1 MIDYGIQY
9 STSEPQ
15 PIEMT
20 PDAVFVASDITPY
33 SKEIEG
39 RVMKGYQYKYIQ
51 YTKDEFLLQQSTNIL
66 ALQEQL
72 QALLN
77 K

>member
-9 STSEPQ
+9 STSEPKHV
-15 PIEMT
+15 EMT
-20 PDAVFVASDITPY
+20 PDAVFVASEITPY

-39 RVMKGYQYKYIQ
+39 RLMKGFQYRYIQ
-51 YTKDEFLLQQSTNIL
+51 YTKDEFLLQQSADIAT
-66 ALQEQL
+66 LQEQL
-72 QALLN
+72 KTLLD

>member
-15 PIEMT
+15 RVEMT
-20 PDAVFVASDITPY
+20 PDAVFVASEIAPY

-39 RVMKGYQYKYIQ
+39 RLMKGFQYRYIQ
-51 YTKDEFLLQQSTNIL
+51 YTKDEFLLQQSADIA

-72 QALLN
+72 KTLLN

>member
-9 STSEPQ
+9 STSEPKRV
-15 PIEMT
+15 EMT
-20 PDAVFVASDITPY
+20 PDAVFVASEIAPY

-39 RVMKGYQYKYIQ
+39 RLMKGFQYRYVQ
-51 YTKDEFLLQQSTNIL
+51 YTKDEFLLQQSADIAT
-66 ALQEQL
+66 LQEQL
-72 QALLN
+72 KTLLD

>member
-39 RVMKGYQYKYIQ
+39 RVMKGY
-51 YTKDEFLLQQSTNIL
+51 
-66 ALQEQL
+66 
-72 QALLN
+72 
-77 K
+77 

>member
-9 STSEPQ
+9 STSEPKRV
-15 PIEMT
+15 EMT
-20 PDAVFVASDITPY
+20 PDAVFVASEIAPY

-39 RVMKGYQYKYIQ
+39 RLMKGFQYRYIQ
-51 YTKDEFLLQQSTNIL
+51 YTKDEFLLQQSADIAT
-66 ALQEQL
+66 LQEQL
-72 QALLN
+72 KTLLD

>member
-9 STSEPQ
+9 STSEPKRV
-15 PIEMT
+15 EMT
-20 PDAVFVASDITPY
+20 PDAVFVASEITPY

-39 RVMKGYQYKYIQ
+39 RLMKGFQYRYIQ
-51 YTKDEFLLQQSTNIL
+51 YTKDEFLLQQSADIAT
-66 ALQEQL
+66 LQEQL
-72 QALLN
+72 KTLLD